1 MNALSFLMEIIEKLM
16 NDPGLYESY
25 QKELTSLYNDHSDDQ
40 HVVSNAIELFFNHV
54 SYCIR
59 NDLFVKSIFSLKSR
73 NKINK
78 LIYFC
83 FIFSI
88 LPKSIEEQNFRY
100 TGARLCR
107 LLDSI
112 DPTPN
117 SLFRRL
123 LCCKLQYN
131 DTELIQFMNDN
142 ETHKVRNTT
151 LFLAELYIQ
160 LQNVSI

>member
-1 MNALSFLMEIIEKLM
+1 M
-16 NDPGLYESY
+16 
-25 QKELTSLYNDHSDDQ
+25 Q
-40 HVVSNAIELFFNHV
+40 
-54 SYCIR
+54 
-59 NDLFVKSIFSLKSR
+59 
-73 NKINK
+73 
-78 LIYFC
+78 
-83 FIFSI
+83 
-88 LPKSIEEQNFRY
+88 SIEEQNFRY

-112 DPTPN
+112 DPSPT

-131 DTELIQFMNDN
+131 DTELIQYMNDN

-160 LQNVSI
+160 LQNVRIHSTY

>member
-1 MNALSFLMEIIEKLM
+1 MNNRVRNFI
-16 NDPGLYESY
+16 
-25 QKELTSLYNDHSDDQ
+25 
-40 HVVSNAIELFFNHV
+40 LFATQ
-54 SYCIR
+54 
-59 NDLFVKSIFSLKSR
+59 SID
-73 NKINK
+73 
-78 LIYFC
+78 
-83 FIFSI
+83 
-88 LPKSIEEQNFRY
+88 EQNFRY

-112 DPTPN
+112 DPSST

-131 DTELIQFMNDN
+131 DSEIIQYMNN

-160 LQNVSI
+160 LQNVSFMRIQRDDG

>member
-1 MNALSFLMEIIEKLM
+1 M
-16 NDPGLYESY
+16 
-25 QKELTSLYNDHSDDQ
+25 
-40 HVVSNAIELFFNHV
+40 LFFFFFTT
-54 SYCIR
+54 
-59 NDLFVKSIFSLKSR
+59 L
-73 NKINK
+73 
-78 LIYFC
+78 
-83 FIFSI
+83 
-88 LPKSIEEQNFRY
+88 KSIEEQNFRY

-160 LQNVSI
+160 LQNVSSKTKTFCIWNIFEFVFPPLFRMVLELLRLQAVSIMPSIY